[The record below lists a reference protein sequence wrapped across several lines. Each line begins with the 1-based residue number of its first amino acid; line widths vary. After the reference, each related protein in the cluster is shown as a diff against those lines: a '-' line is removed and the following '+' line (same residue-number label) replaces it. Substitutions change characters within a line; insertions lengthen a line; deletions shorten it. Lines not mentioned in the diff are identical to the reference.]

1 MKGLPIR
8 ALLALAALACP
19 AAQAELT
26 AQSPAGFTIVHRA
39 EVQAPPE
46 RVFGAIGEI
55 GRWWNGAHTYS
66 GNAANLR
73 LDMDAGGCFC
83 ERWDGGSVEHLR
95 VVSVGR
101 GKLVRMLGGLGPLQ
115 MLPVNGVLTIE
126 VSPAAEGRTALAW
139 TYRVSGPADAGLQ
152 EWAAPVDRVIGEQ
165 ASRLAAYV
173 QATKP

>member
-1 MKGLPIR
+1 MNALAIQ
-8 ALLALAALACP
+8 ALLALAALAWP
-19 AAQAELT
+19 AARAEVT

-39 EVQAPPE
+39 EMQAPAE

-55 GRWWNGAHTYS
+55 GRWWNGSHTYS
-66 GNAANLR
+66 GSAANLR
-73 LDMDAGGCFC
+73 LDMEAGGCFC
-83 ERWDGGSVEHLR
+83 ERWDGGSAEHLR

-101 GKLVRMLGGLGPLQ
+101 GKSVRLLGGLGPLQ

-126 VSPAAEGRTALAW
+126 VSPVAEGRTALAW
-139 TYRVSGPADAGLQ
+139 TYRVAGPADAGLQ